1 MVNDFLQGSFSGSCP
16 PVPTSSQASAG
27 GGFGPVTDD
36 GYGVSYIV
44 CSEQSVAFHVTSKL
58 SSEKTVCAFSLL
70 VSSLLLKSF
79 RLETS
84 DLTPFARPC
93 TLQNSG
99 RFVQHI
105 DQAMKDLRS
114 LFED

>member
-1 MVNDFLQGSFSGSCP
+1 V
-16 PVPTSSQASAG
+16 SSRPLTTFQASAG

-36 GYGVSYIV
+36 GYGVSYII

-58 SSEKTVCAFSLL
+58 SSEKTVCGPFLSDALH
-70 VSSLLLKSF
+70 
-79 RLETS
+79 LETS
-84 DLTPFARPC
+84 DLAPLACPF

-105 DQAMKDLRS
+105 DQAMRDLHS